1 MKKVL
6 LMNGPN
12 LNMLGIREPSIYGS
26 NTLEALEA
34 AFTEYA
40 ESKGIQVRNTPKA
53 SSRSVAELTMA
64 HIFSCAR
71 FISVADHTMREGK
84 WEKKAYGKGIELA
97 GKTIGIVGFGRIG
110 LQVGIVAKALGMEV
124 LAYARTP
131 KPELEEALRM
141 RYGTLEEV
149 VTQSDFVT
157 IHTPHLD
164 GVPLITR
171 EMIAKMKDGVVIINT
186 SRGANVDEA
195 ALLEGLNSGKVF
207 AAGLDVYAEEPT
219 KNHPL
224 YTHPRVSCTPHIGGA
239 TVEAQ
244 QVLSCT
250 VRCGQRFG
258 SGMIIDVL
266 RGNETE
272 KVLQNGFERL
282 STFGLMKEKTQWEVR
297 RVIDALLVQGY
308 LQKTDGERPMLQITS
323 AARDILLSK
332 KTFEMRVPVAPVTA
346 KTGQQDL

>member
-1 MKKVL
+1 MRILVTDGMDQSAVAALRADGHEVVEQFFPPEELGKALREFDVAVVRSKTKVRKVQ
-6 LMNGPN
+6 
-12 LNMLGIREPSIYGS
+12 ID
-26 NTLEALEA
+26 EALGGRLKMIIRGGVGVDNIDV
-34 AFTEYA
+34 EYA
-40 ESKGIQVRNTPKA
+40 EEKGIIVRNTPKA

-71 FISVADHTMREGK
+71 FISAAGHTMREGK

-157 IHTPHLD
+157 IHTPHLE
-164 GVPLITR
+164 GLPLISR

-186 SRGANVDEA
+186 SRGGNVDEE

-244 QVLSCT
+244 Q
-250 VRCGQRFG
+250 RI
-258 SGMIIDVL
+258 GMEVVEII
-266 RGNETE
+266 R
-272 KVLQNGFERL
+272 KF
-282 STFGLMKEKTQWEVR
+282 
-297 RVIDALLVQGY
+297 A
-308 LQKTDGERPMLQITS
+308 
-323 AARDILLSK
+323 
-332 KTFEMRVPVAPVTA
+332 
-346 KTGQQDL
+346 

>member
-1 MKKVL
+1 MRILVTDGMDQSAVAALRADGHEVVEQFFPPEELGAALREFDVAVVRSKTKVRKAQ
-6 LMNGPN
+6 
-12 LNMLGIREPSIYGS
+12 ID
-26 NTLEALEA
+26 EALGGKLKLIIRGGVGVDNIDV
-34 AFTEYA
+34 EYA
-40 ESKGIQVRNTPKA
+40 EEKGLQVRNTPKA

-71 FISVADHTMREGK
+71 FISAAGHTMREGK
-84 WEKKAYGKGIELA
+84 WEKKAYSKGIELA

-157 IHTPHLD
+157 IHTPHLE
-164 GVPLITR
+164 GLPLISR
-171 EMIAKMKDGVVIINT
+171 EMIAKMKDGVVVINT
-186 SRGANVDEA
+186 SRGGNVDEE
-195 ALLEGLNSGKVF
+195 ALLEGLNSGKIF

-244 QVLSCT
+244 ARIGTEV
-250 VRCGQRFG
+250 VD
-258 SGMIIDVL
+258 II
-266 RGNETE
+266 R
-272 KVLQNGFERL
+272 KF
-282 STFGLMKEKTQWEVR
+282 
-297 RVIDALLVQGY
+297 
-308 LQKTDGERPMLQITS
+308 
-323 AARDILLSK
+323 
-332 KTFEMRVPVAPVTA
+332 A
-346 KTGQQDL
+346 KL

>member
-1 MKKVL
+1 MRILVTDGMDQSAVAALRADGHEVVEQFFPPEELGKALREFEVAVVRSKTKVRKVQ
-6 LMNGPN
+6 
-12 LNMLGIREPSIYGS
+12 ID
-26 NTLEALEA
+26 EALGGRLKMIIRGGVGVDNIDV
-34 AFTEYA
+34 EYA
-40 ESKGIQVRNTPKA
+40 EEKGIQVRNTPKA

-71 FISVADHTMREGK
+71 FISAAGHTMREGK

-157 IHTPHLD
+157 IHTPHLE
-164 GVPLITR
+164 GLPLISR

-186 SRGANVDEA
+186 SRGGNVDEE

-244 QVLSCT
+244 QRIGTEV
-250 VRCGQRFG
+250 VD
-258 SGMIIDVL
+258 II
-266 RGNETE
+266 R
-272 KVLQNGFERL
+272 KF
-282 STFGLMKEKTQWEVR
+282 
-297 RVIDALLVQGY
+297 A
-308 LQKTDGERPMLQITS
+308 
-323 AARDILLSK
+323 
-332 KTFEMRVPVAPVTA
+332 
-346 KTGQQDL
+346 

>member
-1 MKKVL
+1 MRILVTDGMDQSAVSALRADGHEVVEQFFPPEELGKALREFDVAVVRSKTKVRKVQ
-6 LMNGPN
+6 
-12 LNMLGIREPSIYGS
+12 ID
-26 NTLEALEA
+26 EALGGRLKMIIRGGVGVDNIDV
-34 AFTEYA
+34 EYA
-40 ESKGIQVRNTPKA
+40 EEKGIIVRNTPKA

-71 FISVADHTMREGK
+71 FISAAGHTMREGK

-157 IHTPHLD
+157 IHTPHLE
-164 GVPLITR
+164 GLPLISR

-186 SRGANVDEA
+186 SRGGNVDEE

-244 QVLSCT
+244 Q
-250 VRCGQRFG
+250 RI
-258 SGMIIDVL
+258 GMEVVEII
-266 RGNETE
+266 R
-272 KVLQNGFERL
+272 KF
-282 STFGLMKEKTQWEVR
+282 
-297 RVIDALLVQGY
+297 A
-308 LQKTDGERPMLQITS
+308 
-323 AARDILLSK
+323 
-332 KTFEMRVPVAPVTA
+332 
-346 KTGQQDL
+346 

>member
-1 MKKVL
+1 MRILVTDGMDQSAVAALRADGHAVVEQFFPPEELGKALREFDVAVVRSKTKVRQSQ
-6 LMNGPN
+6 
-12 LNMLGIREPSIYGS
+12 ID
-26 NTLEALEA
+26 EALGGKLKMIIRGGVGVDNIDV
-34 AFTEYA
+34 EYA
-40 ESKGIQVRNTPKA
+40 EEKGIKVRNTPKA

-71 FISVADHTMREGK
+71 FISAAGHTMREGK

-157 IHTPHLD
+157 IHTPHLE
-164 GVPLITR
+164 GLPLISR
-171 EMIAKMKDGVVIINT
+171 EMIAKMKDGVVVINT
-186 SRGANVDEA
+186 SRGGNVDEQ
-195 ALLEGLNSGKVF
+195 ALLEGLNSGKIF

-244 QVLSCT
+244 RRIGTEV
-250 VRCGQRFG
+250 VE
-258 SGMIIDVL
+258 II
-266 RGNETE
+266 RKFAN
-272 KVLQNGFERL
+272 
-282 STFGLMKEKTQWEVR
+282 S
-297 RVIDALLVQGY
+297 
-308 LQKTDGERPMLQITS
+308 
-323 AARDILLSK
+323 
-332 KTFEMRVPVAPVTA
+332 
-346 KTGQQDL
+346 

>member
-1 MKKVL
+1 MRILVTDGMDQSAVAALRADGHEVVEQYFPPEELGAALREFDIAIVRSKTKVRK
-6 LMNGPN
+6 NH
-12 LNMLGIREPSIYGS
+12 ID
-26 NTLEALEA
+26 EALGGRLKLIIRGGVGVDNIDV
-34 AFTEYA
+34 EYA
-40 ESKGIQVRNTPKA
+40 EEKGIQVKNTPKA

-71 FISVADHTMREGK
+71 FISAAGHTMREGQ
-84 WEKKAYGKGIELA
+84 WEKKAYSKGIELA

-157 IHTPHLD
+157 IHTPHLE
-164 GVPLITR
+164 GLPLISR
-171 EMIAKMKDGVVIINT
+171 EMIAKMKDGVVVINT
-186 SRGANVDEA
+186 SRGGNVDEE
-195 ALLEGLNSGKVF
+195 ALLEGLNSGKIF

-244 QVLSCT
+244 ARIGTEV
-250 VRCGQRFG
+250 VD
-258 SGMIIDVL
+258 II
-266 RGNETE
+266 R
-272 KVLQNGFERL
+272 KF
-282 STFGLMKEKTQWEVR
+282 
-297 RVIDALLVQGY
+297 
-308 LQKTDGERPMLQITS
+308 
-323 AARDILLSK
+323 
-332 KTFEMRVPVAPVTA
+332 A
-346 KTGQQDL
+346 KA